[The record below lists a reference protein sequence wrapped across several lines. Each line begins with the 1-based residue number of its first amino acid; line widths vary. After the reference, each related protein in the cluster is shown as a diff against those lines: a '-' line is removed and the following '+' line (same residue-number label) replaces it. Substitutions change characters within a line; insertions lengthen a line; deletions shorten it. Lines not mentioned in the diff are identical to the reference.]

1 LTNVFRDD
9 TIAFGIADV
18 AQSVAHLIGS
28 EEVTSSILV
37 ISLSYNNLKTLFL
50 QGFQI
55 FYCSFFDYT

>member
-1 LTNVFRDD
+1 MTNVFQDD

-37 ISLSYNNLKTLFL
+37 ISLSYNGLKALKLWRFSDFL
-50 QGFQI
+50 YQ
-55 FYCSFFDYT
+55 T

>member
-1 LTNVFRDD
+1 MTKLSSDD

-37 ISLSYNNLKTLFL
+37 ISLSYNSLKALIT
-50 QGFQI
+50 GFQI
-55 FYCSFFDYT
+55 FIAFDYT